1 MTRYVDQP
9 TISIRLR
16 WSPNTVR
23 GFIGALLIM
32 GVILSFLTCTRFEP
46 EPIVIPKTTPVAL
59 IVLGSGDG
67 TGLRKGNLT
76 AEGAAQRGA
85 ESKDPL
91 VDATKS
97 SGGVSKTVTDPALAS
112 RFIPK
117 DDAGRGGKAN
127 ASETSSDH
135 TVGSSKGTDDGA
147 GLGELGVGRGKGD
160 GFGDID
166 WGGGGNRTVVTKIIP
181 SFPPG
186 VLDTKIKVRFRVA
199 PNGTVT
205 MAWPEKK
212 GGNRMVEQAAIAALM
227 RWRFNRLSTPT
238 EMEGVITFLVNYR

>member
-1 MTRYVDQP
+1 MRQRVDQP
-9 TISIRLR
+9 TISIRLN

-32 GVILSFLTCTRFEP
+32 GIILSFLTCTRFEP
-46 EPIVIPKTTPVAL
+46 DPILIPKSTPVTL
-59 IVLGSGDG
+59 LVLGSGDG
-67 TGLRKGNLT
+67 TGMRKGNLT

-91 VDATKS
+91 VDAVKS
-97 SGGVSKTVTDPALAS
+97 SGGNAKSATDPALAT
-112 RFIPK
+112 RFIPTEQ
-117 DDAGRGGKAN
+117 AGKGGKKN
-127 ASETSSDH
+127 DESSSDQ
-135 TVGSSKGTDDGA
+135 TVGSAKGTDDGV

-160 GFGDID
+160 GYGDID
-166 WGGGGNRTVVTKIIP
+166 WGGGGNRTVVTKVIP
-181 SFPPG
+181 TFPPG
-186 VLDTKIKVRFRVA
+186 ILDTKIKIRFRVA
-199 PNGTVT
+199 PNGEVT

-227 RWRFNRLSTPT
+227 RWRFNRLTTPT

>member
-1 MTRYVDQP
+1 MRQRVDQP
-9 TISIRLR
+9 TISIRLN

-32 GVILSFLTCTRFEP
+32 GIILSFLTCTRFEP
-46 EPIVIPKTTPVAL
+46 DPILIPKATPVTL
-59 IVLGSGDG
+59 LVLGSGDG
-67 TGLRKGNLT
+67 TGMRKGNLT

-91 VDATKS
+91 VDAVKS
-97 SGGVSKTVTDPALAS
+97 SGGNAGSTADPSQAT
-112 RFIPK
+112 RFIPTEQ
-117 DDAGRGGKAN
+117 AGKGGKTTAD
-127 ASETSSDH
+127 ASADQTI
-135 TVGSSKGTDDGA
+135 GSSKGADEGT

-166 WGGGGNRTVVTKIIP
+166 WGGGGNRTVVNKVIP
-181 SFPPG
+181 TFPPG
-186 VLDTKIKVRFRVA
+186 ILDTKIKIRFRVA
-199 PNGTVT
+199 PNGSVT

-227 RWRFNRLSTPT
+227 RWRFNRLTSQT